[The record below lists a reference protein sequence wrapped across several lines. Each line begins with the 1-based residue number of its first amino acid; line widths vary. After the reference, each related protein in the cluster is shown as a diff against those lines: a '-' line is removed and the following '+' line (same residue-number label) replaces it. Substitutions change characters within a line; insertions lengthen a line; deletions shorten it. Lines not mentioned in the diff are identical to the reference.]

1 MNLMRALKYPL
12 NDSGWFLKCLIG
24 GGLLI
29 TCIGA
34 PCTVGYMLRAARN
47 AARNQPLPDWGDFG
61 ALWVEGFQVGLMQ
74 LGYALPGILI
84 MMISA
89 FMSTGLVSVSDGSG
103 AAAGGSMMLLFGG
116 LGFGG
121 IVALIGGVLAAVAY
135 VLLMREGASLG
146 DAFAIGTIQKLL
158 MSNFGPVVLFMV
170 FALITNIIASVLGNV
185 AFGIGVIIT
194 SPYAMM
200 VTAALYGQLATIVLP
215 SVYE

>member
-1 MNLMRALKYPL
+1 MDLMRALKYPL

-47 AARNQPLPDWGDFG
+47 AARNEPLPDWGDFG

-84 MMISA
+84 MMIGVFA
-89 FMSTGLVSVSDGSG
+89 GTGLVSMSDSGG
-103 AAAGGSMMLLFGG
+103 AAAGGSMLLFGSMG
-116 LGFGG
+116 LGGV
-121 IVALIGGVLAAVAY
+121 VALVGGVLAAVAY
-135 VLLMREGASLG
+135 LLLMRDGASLG
-146 DAFAIGTIQKLL
+146 DAFAIGTIYKLL
-158 MSNFGPVVLFMV
+158 MSNFGTVVLFMV
-170 FALITNIIASVLGNV
+170 FALITNMIANFLGNL
-185 AFGIGVIIT
+185 AFGVGVILT

-200 VTAALYGQLATIVLP
+200 VTSALYGQLATIVLP